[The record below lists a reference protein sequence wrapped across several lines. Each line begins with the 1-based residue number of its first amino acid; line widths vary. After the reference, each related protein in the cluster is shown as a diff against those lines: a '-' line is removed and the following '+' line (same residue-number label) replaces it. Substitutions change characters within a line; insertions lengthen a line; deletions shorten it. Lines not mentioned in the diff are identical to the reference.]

1 MHCLSLTKSYF
12 TAARYALGGGA
23 APITRGSDYKKHS
36 KVDYARP
43 GAVPEAGSDDR
54 YTKQT
59 RALDMQVLVMACGL
73 LGFVIGSPGFAA
85 QEQSPLPLLSEQ
97 DYLDEMPIVLSATRL
112 AQPLSETP
120 VAMTIID
127 RQMIDASGARA
138 ITDLFRLVP
147 GVVVGYD
154 NGNRPVVSIHGMT
167 DVFSRRIQVLIDGR
181 SVYIPTYGGVPW
193 SDLGLALEDIE
204 RIEVIRGPNAV
215 TYGAN
220 SFLGIISIITRG
232 ARDDPGT
239 QVKLNAGTHSIRD
252 GVVRTSD
259 SIGNLDYRVTFGYRQ
274 DDGFEERYDRQQHK
288 YVTTVLD
295 YHLGKAGDIEA
306 RLGYDGGINE
316 KGTSGSDRNGTRDQ
330 GTISRFEQIRWRR
343 DLGKGDNISLQLYH
357 NYHESDEQ
365 YTTLPLT
372 ISPPMLP
379 PFILQFPINND
390 VTGERYDLELQN
402 TMGITRDLRSVWG
415 LGWRLDKV
423 VAPGFLGSATALDNR
438 LWRVFANVEWRA
450 TPSLLFNVGTMW
462 ENDDIT
468 GSNTSPRIALNYQ
481 VTPRQTLRAS
491 ISRATRNPVLVE
503 EMGNSRVCSDSAC
516 TVYNQAILSSGGLKP
531 EKMLSREI
539 GYSVT
544 SGGNISLDIRAYRD
558 KLSGLIEGYER
569 PYAADLIDSE
579 VDDFR
584 NIGNAVI
591 YGIETQFSY
600 RPSFKD
606 RILLGYAYTRI
617 ESDNNEYVNSAPKDS
632 GSLLVIHALPKN
644 YQASLGF
651 YYVGTMAFLD
661 ANRAKPVRRLDLRFA
676 RPYMTS
682 KTEGN
687 IALVFQNILDDYNE
701 YYPISKRKNVFDTRV
716 YLSFSFNF
724 KQPR

>member
-12 TAARYALGGGA
+12 TVARYALGGRA
-23 APITRGSDYKKHS
+23 ASIIRGSDYKKHS
-36 KVDYARP
+36 KVDYACP
-43 GAVPEAGSDDR
+43 GVVPKAGSDDR
-54 YTKQT
+54 YIQRT
-59 RALDMQVLVMACGL
+59 RVPDIQVLVMACGL
-73 LGFVIGSPGFAA
+73 LGCVIGSSGFAA
-85 QEQSPLPLLSEQ
+85 QEQPPLPLLSEQ
-97 DYLDEMPIVLSATRL
+97 DYLGEMPIVLSATRL

-120 VAMTIID
+120 AAITIID
-127 RQMIDASGARA
+127 RQMIEASGARA

-232 ARDDPGT
+232 ARDDPGI
-239 QVKLNAGTHSIRD
+239 QAKLNAGTHSIRD

-259 SIGNLDYRVTFGYRQ
+259 SIGDLDYRVTFGYRQ

-288 YVTTVLD
+288 YVTTALD
-295 YHLGKAGDIEA
+295 YHLGKAGDIET
-306 RLGYDGGINE
+306 RLGYNGGINE
-316 KGTSGSDRNGTRDQ
+316 KGTPGSSGNGTRDQ

-357 NYHESDEQ
+357 NYYESDEQ
-365 YTTLPLT
+365 YTTLPQA
-372 ISPPMLP
+372 IPIP
-379 PFILQFPINND
+379 PFSLQIPINND
-390 VTGERYDLELQN
+390 VAGERYDVELQN
-402 TMGITRDLRSVWG
+402 TIGINRDLRSVWG

-450 TPSLLFNVGTMW
+450 TPSLLFNAGTMW

-468 GSNTSPRIALNYQ
+468 GTDTSPRIALNYQ
-481 VTPRQTLRAS
+481 ITPRQTLRAS

-503 EMGNSRVCSDSAC
+503 EMGNSRICIDSAC

-531 EKMLSREI
+531 ERILSREI
-539 GYSVT
+539 GYSVS
-544 SGGNISLDIRAYRD
+544 SGGNMSLDIRAYYD
-558 KLSGLIEGYER
+558 ELSGLIEGYER
-569 PYAADLIDSE
+569 PYAADQIDSK

-591 YGIETQFSY
+591 EGMETQVSY

-617 ESDNNEYVNSAPKDS
+617 KSDNDEYVNSAPKDS
-632 GSLLVIHALPKN
+632 GSLLVIRALPKD

-651 YYVGTMAFLD
+651 YYVSSMEFLD
-661 ANRAKPVRRLDLRFA
+661 ANRAKPVRRLDLRVA

-687 IALVFQNILDDYNE
+687 IALVFQNLLDDYNE
-701 YYPISKRKNVFDTRV
+701 YYPIGKRKNVFDTRV